1 MASFGWKKKAPKLN
15 SSVSYTPSKSQ
26 GTVNVFGD
34 DIEENEDKIDSG
46 KGEKGCEHNVHY
58 DWCVDLK
65 NRKRNQ
71 ASETISQQINRFKK
85 EGIQLAENQE
95 YWQAIGRW
103 DMALHSIQMN
113 LSSAEE
119 SAKFLHEMKSQAFIQ
134 LHEWEPAIEAA
145 EKAINVDPMWYP
157 AYQTL
162 GRSHLGVGN
171 VLRAVKSFSKAR
183 HINPEDQEL
192 KVQDLEWASSLLTH
206 QKLMAAAREINET
219 KCST

>member
-46 KGEKGCEHNVHY
+46 KGEKGCERNIHY

-85 EGIQLAENQE
+85 EGIHMKMIEDEMPITKTVSAQLEDNKDAQF
-95 YWQAIGRW
+95 G
-103 DMALHSIQMN
+103 
-113 LSSAEE
+113 E
-119 SAKFLHEMKSQAFIQ
+119 SGGTLERNHDFRKLPISQVNS
-134 LHEWEPAIEAA
+134 
-145 EKAINVDPMWYP
+145 KV
-157 AYQTL
+157 
-162 GRSHLGVGN
+162 V
-171 VLRAVKSFSKAR
+171 FS
-183 HINPEDQEL
+183 
-192 KVQDLEWASSLLTH
+192 
-206 QKLMAAAREINET
+206 
-219 KCST
+219 